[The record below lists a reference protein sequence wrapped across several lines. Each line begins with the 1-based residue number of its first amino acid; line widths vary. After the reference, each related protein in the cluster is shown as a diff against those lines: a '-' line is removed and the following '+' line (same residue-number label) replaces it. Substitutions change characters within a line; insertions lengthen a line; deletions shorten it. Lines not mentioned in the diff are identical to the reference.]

1 MNAEF
6 FEALAMLEKERGLPA
21 DYLLEKIKNAIV
33 IAVKKDYEVED
44 ENVSVVIEPDQGKFS
59 VSLLKTV
66 VEEVEDPAT
75 EISLEEAQ
83 QKKKSCKVG
92 DEYAIPLKTKDF
104 GRIAAQTAKHVI
116 RQGLKE
122 AERSQM
128 YAEMQSKAH
137 EIISAVVTNIE
148 PVKGIVTLE
157 LGKGGV
163 ATLPRN
169 EQVPGEELREG
180 QHVKVYV
187 VDVMETERGPRMMI
201 SRTHPGLVKRMFE
214 MEVPEIF
221 DGTVE
226 IKAISREA
234 GARTKMAVWSKDE
247 NVDPVGA
254 CIGPRGQRVANIVEE
269 LGGEKIDIVR
279 WSEDP
284 AQFISAALSPATVV
298 GVELLEGDT
307 KSCRVTVPD
316 HQLSLA
322 IGNKGQNA
330 RLCARL
336 TGYNIDIRP
345 ESGYYG
351 EEPPMKKTP
360 EPAAEE

>member
-169 EQVPGEELREG
+169 EQVAGEELREG

-360 EPAAEE
+360 EPAAED

>member
-83 QKKKSCKVG
+83 QKKKSCKAG

-148 PVKGIVTLE
+148 PVKYASLGVCVNFAEVSEFHAALYGAKEVAVHSIDISTLYRQ
-157 LGKGGV
+157 GFAKFVQGV
-163 ATLPRN
+163 LTRTPPEPYGTL
-169 EQVPGEELREG
+169 LRPV
-180 QHVKVYV
+180 Q
-187 VDVMETERGPRMMI
+187 I
-201 SRTHPGLVKRMFE
+201 LNALVE
-214 MEVPEIF
+214 AAQT
-221 DGTVE
+221 G
-226 IKAISREA
+226 REA
-234 GARTKMAVWSKDE
+234 F
-247 NVDPVGA
+247 
-254 CIGPRGQRVANIVEE
+254 VA
-269 LGGEKIDIVR
+269 
-279 WSEDP
+279 P
-284 AQFISAALSPATVV
+284 P
-298 GVELLEGDT
+298 LE
-307 KSCRVTVPD
+307 
-316 HQLSLA
+316 
-322 IGNKGQNA
+322 
-330 RLCARL
+330 
-336 TGYNIDIRP
+336 
-345 ESGYYG
+345 
-351 EEPPMKKTP
+351 
-360 EPAAEE
+360 